1 MEIRQPLVVEPL
13 RLRVF
18 RPAVVMECADP
29 RADRHG
35 PLEQRL
41 RDRWDG
47 VKGVLCVQ
55 NEERRRKN
63 EERRG
68 KNEKEKRYKKKR
80 EAQESRPGLPVVH
93 IVIVTRTK
101 CFRRS

>member
-55 NEERRRKN
+55 NGKRRKN
-63 EERRG
+63 EERG
-68 KNEKEKRYKKKR
+68 KKNEKETRYKRKR

-93 IVIVTRTK
+93 IVIVTRT
-101 CFRRS
+101 